1 MGHLRDSR
9 FYKKKENARD
19 APKMALYTPFVESQ
33 YECKEMAPGGQ
44 IWRFIY
50 TLLRKADINVQK
62 LRQVA
67 KDGAVHTFCGKPM
80 SMYRNCARW
89 PKMAQSTEV
98 GTAPWKKVFSPT
110 RTDRARRS

>member
-9 FYKKKENARD
+9 FYKKK
-19 APKMALYTPFVESQ
+19 KML
-33 YECKEMAPGGQ
+33 EMPQ
-44 IWRFIY
+44 RWRC
-50 TLLRKADINVQK
+50 THLLWKADINVQK